1 MSFQVDVR
9 SLFLI
14 MAAIQAV
21 IFSVLLLERGF
32 RLVRLSDKLLAGFLI
47 SLAAT
52 LSEHIAGWMG
62 WYDSQELTFFPFGG
76 NFLFAPLAYL
86 YVKSITNTQ
95 FKLTGKDWLNFIPAS
110 IYFTFHISIWQFPLA
125 DKMDLMEDF
134 ARNEVFLI
142 EGAID
147 LLILT
152 IYTILAI
159 RHYRAYLLW
168 LPTEFSNLTPVS
180 LIWIRNFLFIL
191 FLVCLVEWGFGLA
204 TLWVNYSYDVRF
216 WDFFIRALLLYYLS
230 IAGYTSTHHTNLVF
244 ENPKATEI
252 IKPTKFKTS
261 NEDDQLINRIRT
273 YMSEIKPYLH
283 AELTLNQLAQQLN
296 LPAANVSQS
305 INSSMGKN
313 FNDFVNEYRVRE
325 VCSRLQAG
333 DHKTKTLL
341 GVGMDCGFNS
351 KATFNRSFKKITGVT
366 PKEWLENQNSAPQ
379 II

>member
-14 MAAIQAV
+14 MAAIQAG
-21 IFSVLLLERGF
+21 IFSVLLFVRSF
-32 RLVRLSDKLLAGFLI
+32 RQARLSDKLLAGFLI

-86 YVKSITNTQ
+86 YVKSITNIQ
-95 FKLTGKDWLNFIPAS
+95 FKLSWKECLNFVPAS
-110 IYFTFHISIWQFPLA
+110 IYFTFHLSIWQFPLA
-125 DKMDLMEDF
+125 DKMELMEVF
-134 ARNEVFLI
+134 AQSGVFLI
-142 EGAID
+142 EGVID

-152 IYTILAI
+152 IYTVLAI

-191 FLVCLVEWGFGLA
+191 FLVCVVEWGFGLA

-216 WDFFIRALLLYYLS
+216 WDFFVRALLLYYLS
-230 IAGYTSTHHTNLVF
+230 IAGYVSTYNHSLVF
-244 ENPKATEI
+244 ENKGVIEALRPSSS
-252 IKPTKFKTS
+252 KT
-261 NEDDQLINRIRT
+261 NTVEDQLINRISI
-273 YMSEIKPYLH
+273 YMSENKPYLQV
-283 AELTLNQLAQQLN
+283 ELTLSQLAQQLN
-296 LPAANVSQS
+296 LPVAIVSQS
-305 INSSMGKN
+305 INSSLGKN

-351 KATFNRSFKKITGVT
+351 KATFNRSFKKIIGLT
-366 PKEWLENQNSAPQ
+366 PKEWLENQNSESQ
-379 II
+379 LT

>member
-1 MSFQVDVR
+1 
-9 SLFLI
+9 
-14 MAAIQAV
+14 MAAIQAG
-21 IFSVLLLERGF
+21 IFSALFLVRGF
-32 RLVRLSDKLLAGFLI
+32 RQARLSDKLLAGFLI

-86 YVKSITNTQ
+86 YVKSITNIQ
-95 FKLTGKDWLNFIPAS
+95 FKLSWKEWINFIPAS
-110 IYFTFHISIWQFPLA
+110 FYFTFHLSIWQFPLA
-125 DKMDLMEDF
+125 DKMELMEVF

-180 LIWIRNFLFIL
+180 LIWIRNFLYIL

-204 TLWVNYSYDVRF
+204 TLWINYSYDVRF

-230 IAGYTSTHHTNLVF
+230 IAGYVSTHPNHVVF
-244 ENPKATEI
+244 ENKGTTEVT
-252 IKPTKFKTS
+252 KPSSFKT
-261 NEDDQLINRIRT
+261 NIADDQLINRIRT
-273 YMSEIKPYLH
+273 YMSEAKPYLRV
-283 AELTLNQLAQQLN
+283 ELTLNQLAQQLN
-296 LPAANVSQS
+296 LPAATVSQS
-305 INSSMGKN
+305 INSSLGKN
-313 FNDFVNEYRVRE
+313 FNDFVNEYRVLE
-325 VCSRLQAG
+325 VCSRLKAG

-351 KATFNRSFKKITGVT
+351 KATFNRSFKKITGFT
-366 PKEWLENQNSAPQ
+366 PKDWLENQNSESQ
-379 II
+379 LT